1 MLTDIVFWMFC
12 LLTLGGGVYVLLSRH
27 VLYAAYGLLVTF
39 LGVAGIFVFSGAE
52 FMAAAQ
58 IMIYV
63 GGIMILLVFG
73 IMLSARKKGVG
84 EYLEVENA
92 GKGKGLLLA
101 VLLGAVWLV
110 LVSKLVFIGDE
121 VKELLSIKRV
131 GYSLMTT
138 NVLVLEIIGVLL
150 LMALVGAT
158 YIAKDE

>member
-1 MLTDIVFWMFC
+1 M
-12 LLTLGGGVYVLLSRH
+12 YVLLSKH

-73 IMLSARKKGVG
+73 IMLSARKKAVG

-92 GKGKGLLLA
+92 EKGKGLLLA

-121 VKELLSIKRV
+121 VQELLSIKRM

>member
-1 MLTDIVFWMFC
+1 MNDIVFWLFC

-39 LGVAGIFVFSGAE
+39 LGVAGIFVYSGAE
-52 FMAAAQ
+52 FVAAAQ

-73 IMLSARKKGVG
+73 IMLSARKRQEGR
-84 EYLEVENA
+84 YLEVENA
-92 GKGKGLLLA
+92 SGSRGLLLA
-101 VLLGAVWLV
+101 VLMAAVWLV

-121 VKELLSIKRV
+121 VGELLSIKRV

-138 NVLVLEIIGVLL
+138 NVLVLEIVGVLL

-158 YIAKDE
+158 YIAKDEQ

>member
-1 MLTDIVFWMFC
+1 MNDIVFWLFC
-12 LLTLGGGVYVLLSRH
+12 LLTLGGGVYVLLSKH

-52 FMAAAQ
+52 LMAAAQ

-73 IMLSARKKGVG
+73 IMLSARKRSEGA
-84 EYLEVENA
+84 YLEVDNA
-92 GKGKGLLLA
+92 GGNKGLWLA
-101 VLLGAVWLV
+101 ILMAAVWLV
-110 LVSKLVFIGDE
+110 LVTKLVFIGDE
-121 VKELLSIKRV
+121 VQDLLSIKRV

-158 YIAKDE
+158 YIAKDEQ